1 LNAEWRMTED
11 SKERSIS
18 INFNQLNIH
27 LFLTLSSQMASEVL
41 EYSARKLYG
50 KWTAL
55 GLALS

>member
-1 LNAEWRMTED
+1 MTED

-27 LFLTLSSQMASEVL
+27 LYLTLSSQMASEVL